1 MDGKSVLTSTLTGTN
16 ASSVRPSSPYEEP
29 VFRLPPPLKSS
40 TICAPDK
47 GAHWPP
53 SPHQQPRCRAANE
66 FQQVSTKLGRNQL
79 ECNLPG
85 PQTCLHC
92 QLISQPTGCPFLRP
106 QLMTS
111 LFVQHPP
118 PPPPPHRHLIWTG
131 HFYMWWHTSWQNGEG
146 CKKSHSCATFCPVIN
161 SPDFFLPNL

>member
-29 VFRLPPPLKSS
+29 VFRLTPPLNSS

-118 PPPPPHRHLIWTG
+118 SPFSSSSPPLNMDRSLLYVVAHQLAKRRGW
-131 HFYMWWHTSWQNGEG
+131 
-146 CKKSHSCATFCPVIN
+146 
-161 SPDFFLPNL
+161 